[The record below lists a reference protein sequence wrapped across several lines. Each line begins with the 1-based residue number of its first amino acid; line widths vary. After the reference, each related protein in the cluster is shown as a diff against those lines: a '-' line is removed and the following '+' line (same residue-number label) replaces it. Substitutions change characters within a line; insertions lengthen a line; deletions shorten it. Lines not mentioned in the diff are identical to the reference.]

1 MRRRAM
7 ARVGEVG
14 EVVVVVGERQ
24 RKKEPEIHQN
34 GVMPQCPLQRPKP
47 LLVEFRSLANDILKV
62 YPHKSFDLLV
72 FFFGFLL
79 VHIQRTKN

>member
-1 MRRRAM
+1 M

-14 EVVVVVGERQ
+14 EVVVVVVVVGERR

-62 YPHKSFDLLV
+62 YPHKFFDLLV
-72 FFFGFLL
+72 FFFGLCCL
-79 VHIQRTKN
+79 RLQVTS